1 MPVTSLPQQPA
12 GLDRLIPPEISNDR
26 FYQAI
31 ERVAATPGVRTILEI
46 GSSSGAGSTEAWVKG
61 ALANAERPVIHC
73 LEVSTARF
81 EALKRRWSAYDFV
94 RCHNVSSVPLDAFPT
109 EGDVVA
115 WQRRHFWSKFGRKK
129 RDTVLGW
136 LRQDVA
142 YLTVHRLSSP
152 GIRDV
157 RAAAGIERFD
167 AVLIDGSEFTGTA
180 ELAEVYGARFLLLD
194 DTESYKNWDNYRR
207 LKRDRAYR
215 LVDRGK
221 WTRNGFAVFERAGG
235 PA

>member
-1 MPVTSLPQQPA
+1 MPVNSPA
-12 GLDRLIPPEISNDR
+12 AASGLDRLIPPEISHDR
-26 FYQAI
+26 FYGAI

-61 ALANAERPVIHC
+61 ALANPERPTIHC
-73 LEVSTARF
+73 LEVSAARYD
-81 EALKRRWSAYDFV
+81 ALRRRWSAHPFV
-94 RCHNVSSVPLDAFPT
+94 RCHNLSSVPLDAFPT

-129 RDTVLGW
+129 RDVVLGW

-142 YLTVHRLSSP
+142 YLTVHHLSTP

-167 AVLIDGSEFTGTA
+167 AVLIDGSEFTGSA

-194 DTESYKNWDNYRR
+194 DTESYKNWDNYRK
-207 LKRDRAYR
+207 LKRDTAYR
-215 LVDRGK
+215 LVERGK
-221 WTRNGFAVFERAGG
+221 WVRNGFAVFEKVGVS
-235 PA
+235 P

>member
-1 MPVTSLPQQPA
+1 MEVSE
-12 GLDRLIPPEISNDR
+12 GR
-26 FYQAI
+26 F
-31 ERVAATPGVRTILEI
+31 T
-46 GSSSGAGSTEAWVKG
+46 
-61 ALANAERPVIHC
+61 ALAERW
-73 LEVSTARF
+73 R
-81 EALKRRWSAYDFV
+81 AYEFV
-94 RCHNVSSVPLDAFPT
+94 RCHNVSSVPLEAFPT

-129 RDTVLGW
+129 KETVLGW

-142 YLTVHRLSSP
+142 YLATHRMSTH
-152 GIRDV
+152 GIRAV
-157 RAAAGIERFD
+157 KQAAGVDRFD
-167 AVLIDGSEFTGTA
+167 AVLIDGSEFTGIA

-221 WTRNGFAVFERAGG
+221 WTRNGFAVFERVG
-235 PA
+235 